1 MRKIPVLTI
10 KIISLIVG
18 ASILLSTTLFFI
30 GFYQFDRQFEKQ
42 YRSTMLSIAKTA
54 RDSLNADLFPK
65 YLETGTPDGSWYAVH
80 DILQRIVN
88 DFELN
93 LMYVSYVEAPDYNK
107 VHYIYNPV
115 RTGSKYKEFPLAH
128 FEVYK
133 QPIYNNSMKKVF
145 EKGET
150 IVRNTLNTR
159 TGAHITAN
167 VPVRNHLGEIV
178 AVLGA
183 QKSVQEF
190 ADARRAYVF
199 WTMLFEISFILLYI
213 VLLAIYYR
221 KTFIKPILAITGEAQ
236 RFASDSNHLSTALEK
251 IRTDDEIGT
260 LAKSINKMEQD
271 IREYINNITQITSE
285 KERMN
290 TELNIATSIQA
301 GLLTTKPI
309 CTDTVSVMA
318 SMTPAKEVGGDFYDY
333 SLLGDEHVVI
343 IVADVSGKGVPAAL
357 FMAMGTTLL
366 RDHVGMVRYENISFS
381 GEVGEVNNLLCRHN
395 EGGLFITAWIGIL
408 NTKTGHL
415 TYIDAGHNPP
425 LLMHDGKFAYVP
437 LGKKGLPLAAME
449 DFPYKKNELY
459 LAPGDRLILYTDGV
473 TEAQD
478 TKGQLYGEDRFKK
491 YAEDHKEEQQKQF
504 IDGLLNEL
512 SSFQK
517 DQFDDITV
525 LLLDYKAAGGSNLDN
540 VLG

>member
-42 YRSTMLSIAKTA
+42 YRTTLISIAKTV
-54 RDSLNADLFPK
+54 RDSLNADLFDY
-65 YLETGTPDGSWYAVH
+65 YLMTKTPDGSWYAVH
-80 DILQRIVN
+80 DILQRLVN
-88 DFELN
+88 DFDLN
-93 LMYVSYVEAPDYNK
+93 LIYVSYVEAPDYTK
-107 VHYIYNPV
+107 IHYIYNPV
-115 RTGSKYKEFPLAH
+115 RKGNKFKEFPLGH
-128 FEVYK
+128 SEEYIQPVYNQSAK
-133 QPIYNNSMKKVF
+133 RVF
-145 EKGET
+145 EKHET
-150 IVRNTLNTR
+150 IVRNTLNAR
-159 TGAHITAN
+159 SGAHITAN
-167 VPVRNHLGEIV
+167 MPVNDHLGKTV
-178 AVLGA
+178 AMLGV

-260 LAKSINKMEQD
+260 LAQSVQKMEQD
-271 IREYINNITQITSE
+271 ILNYIKNITQITSE

-301 GLLTTKPI
+301 GLLITEPVN
-309 CTDTVSVMA
+309 TDNISIMA

-333 SLLGDEHVVI
+333 AILNEDHAVLF
-343 IVADVSGKGVPAAL
+343 VADVSGKGVPAAL

-366 RDHVGMVRYENISFS
+366 RDHIAMIRHDNITFA
-381 GEVGEVNNLLCRHN
+381 GEVGEVNNQLCRHN

-408 NTKTGHL
+408 NTKTGRL

-425 LLMHDGKFAYVP
+425 LLKQDGKFDFIP
-437 LGKKGLPLAAME
+437 KGKKGLPLASME
-449 DFPYKKNELY
+449 DFQYRKNQIY
-459 LAPGDRLILYTDGV
+459 LKPGDRLILYTDGV
-473 TEAQD
+473 TEAQN
-478 TKGQLYGEDRFKK
+478 KEQQLYGEERFIK
-491 YAEDHKEEQQKQF
+491 YAEQHKDDPQQVF
-504 IDGLLNEL
+504 RDGLLKDL
-512 SSFQK
+512 AAFQDGC
-517 DQFDDITV
+517 DQFDDITM
-525 LLLDYKAAGGSNLDN
+525 LLLDYKGTGSS
-540 VLG
+540 V

>member
-1 MRKIPVLTI
+1 MVVMRKIPVLTI

-42 YRSTMLSIAKTA
+42 YRTTLISIAKTV
-54 RDSLNADLFPK
+54 RDSLNADLFDY
-65 YLETGTPDGSWYAVH
+65 YLMTKTPDGSWYAVH
-80 DILQRIVN
+80 DILQRLVN
-88 DFELN
+88 DFDLN
-93 LMYVSYVEAPDYNK
+93 LIYVSYVEAPDYTK
-107 VHYIYNPV
+107 IHYIYNPV
-115 RTGSKYKEFPLAH
+115 RKGNKFKEFPLGH
-128 FEVYK
+128 SEEYIQPVYNQSAK
-133 QPIYNNSMKKVF
+133 RVF
-145 EKGET
+145 EKHET
-150 IVRNTLNTR
+150 IVRNTLNAR
-159 TGAHITAN
+159 SGAHITAN
-167 VPVRNHLGEIV
+167 MPVNDHLGKTV
-178 AVLGA
+178 AMLGV

-260 LAKSINKMEQD
+260 LAQSVQKMEQD
-271 IREYINNITQITSE
+271 ILNYIKNITQITSE

-301 GLLTTKPI
+301 GLLITEPVN
-309 CTDTVSVMA
+309 TDNISIMA

-333 SLLGDEHVVI
+333 AMLNEDHAVLF
-343 IVADVSGKGVPAAL
+343 VADVSGKGVPAAL

-366 RDHVGMVRYENISFS
+366 RDHIAMIRHDNITFA
-381 GEVGEVNNLLCRHN
+381 GEVGEVNNQLCRHN

-408 NTKTGHL
+408 NTKTGRL

-425 LLMHDGKFAYVP
+425 LLKQDGKFDFIP
-437 LGKKGLPLAAME
+437 KGKKGLPLASME
-449 DFPYKKNELY
+449 DFQYRKNQIY
-459 LAPGDRLILYTDGV
+459 LKPGDRLILYTDGV
-473 TEAQD
+473 TEAQN
-478 TKGQLYGEDRFKK
+478 KEQQLYGEERFKK
-491 YAEDHKEEQQKQF
+491 YAEEHKDDPQQVF
-504 IDGLLNEL
+504 RDGLLKDL
-512 SSFQK
+512 AAFQDGC
-517 DQFDDITV
+517 DQFDDITM
-525 LLLDYKAAGGSNLDN
+525 LLLDYKGTGSS
-540 VLG
+540 V

>member
-1 MRKIPVLTI
+1 MKKLSVITLKILTI
-10 KIISLIVG
+10 VVG
-18 ASILLSTTLFFI
+18 ASILLCTALFFV
-30 GFYQFDRQFEKQ
+30 GFYQFDRQFDRQ
-42 YRSTMLSIAKTA
+42 YRTTMISIAKTA
-54 RDSLNADLFPK
+54 RDSLNADLFPR
-65 YLETGTPDGSWYAVH
+65 YLETSLPDGSWYAVH
-80 DILQRIVN
+80 DILQRLVN

-93 LMYVSYVEAPDYNK
+93 LMYVSYVEPPDYSK
-107 VHYIYNPV
+107 IHYIYNPV
-115 RTGSKYKEFPLAH
+115 RTGSKYKEFPLGH

-133 QPIYNNSMKKVF
+133 QPIYNNSVKRVF

-167 VPVRNHLGEIV
+167 IPVRNHLGKVV

-183 QKSVQEF
+183 QKSVAEF
-190 ADARRAYVF
+190 AKVRQNYFF
-199 WTMLFEISFILLYI
+199 WTMGIELFFIFIYIILLSSYF
-213 VLLAIYYR
+213 R
-221 KTFIKPILAITGEAQ
+221 KTFIRPIVSITREAQ
-236 RFASDSNHLSTALEK
+236 RFAADSSHTSDILERVKNH
-251 IRTDDEIGT
+251 DEIGT
-260 LAKSINKMEQD
+260 LAKSINKMEND
-271 IREYINNITQITSE
+271 IRDYITNLTKVTSE

-318 SMTPAKEVGGDFYDY
+318 CMTPAKEVGGDFYDY

-381 GEVGEVNNLLCRHN
+381 GDVGEVNNVLCRHN

-478 TKGQLYGEDRFKK
+478 TKGQLYGEDRFRQ
-491 YAEDHKEEQQKQF
+491 YAEGHKEEQQKQF
-504 IDGLLNEL
+504 IDGLLDEL

-525 LLLDYKAAGGSNLDN
+525 LLLDYKKRMNSDENI
-540 VLG
+540 